1 MTTATA
7 TITRPALKLTTS
19 VAEGWNN
26 TTRIHLSPEF
36 KGTKVI
42 GDWATNALE
51 AALQADFAEGK
62 NSIVHAETPAQ
73 RGLCMRLGMTHVQ
86 PGVFI
91 LYAPHPSTTLVSSA
105 STAMLRVELARRESQ
120 G

>member
-1 MTTATA
+1 MSATA
-7 TITRPALKLTTS
+7 TITRPAVKLTTS
-19 VAEGWNN
+19 VAEGWRN

-36 KGTKVI
+36 NTTKMI

-51 AALQADFAEGK
+51 TALQANLADGK
-62 NSIVHAETPAQ
+62 NSIIHANTPPQ
-73 RGLCMRLGMTHVQ
+73 RGLCLRLGMVHVQ

-91 LYAPHPSTTLVSSA
+91 LYAPHPATTLVSSA
-105 STAMLRVELARRESQ
+105 STAMLLAELARRESQ